1 MLNGKNILLG
11 VTGGIAAYKAA
22 TLCSQLTKAGAQV
35 QVIMTDSAQQFI
47 PALTL
52 QVLTH
57 HPVHTDTFDERN
69 PKVVNHIDLADWAD
83 LVLIAPAT
91 ANIIG
96 KMAHGLAD
104 DMLSTTLLAVTAPVM
119 VAPAMNVHMYTHPAV
134 AQNMQTLVERGVMMI
149 EPGEGMLACG
159 YVGKGRLEEPETIVE
174 VLRRFF
180 EQRESGTDAGPS
192 SLSINASSMAAPFV
206 SDEGNSMEP
215 TFHDPGPL
223 NLPPSAASS
232 EEAAGETLFATA
244 GGASERGLAGHLTAQ
259 DTTAMTKIDEPLS
272 GKKVLV
278 TAGGTIERIDPVRY
292 ITNDSSGKMG
302 VALAQA
308 ARDLGAEVKLIAGKV
323 QIPLPADIPTL
334 RVESAEDMYEACL
347 NAWPNTD
354 MLIMS
359 AAIAD
364 YRPKSSSPRKIKK
377 IGDTMALELVKTV
390 DVLQTLGAQK
400 EHQFLIGFAA
410 ETHDLDTYAAEKLQR
425 KNCDMLVANDVTQT
439 GAGFGSD
446 TNIVRLFGPE
456 GPIADLPKQS
466 KYDTAREILLE
477 ASRRLGQ
484 GALR

>member
-1 MLNGKNILLG
+1 MLNGKKILLG

-22 TLCSQLTKAGAQV
+22 TLCSLLAKAGAQV
-35 QVIMTDSAQQFI
+35 QVIMTESAQQFI

-52 QVLTH
+52 QVLTR

-69 PKVVNHIDLADWAD
+69 PKGVNHIDLADWAD

-96 KMAHGLAD
+96 KLAHGLAD

-134 AQNMQTLVERGVMMI
+134 AQNMQTLVDRGVMMI

-159 YVGKGRLEEPETIVE
+159 YVGKGRLEEPETIVD

-180 EQRESGTDAGPS
+180 EQRETEGVS
-192 SLSINASSMAAPFV
+192 SLAPIFSQPPTGSLRETEPAFV
-206 SDEGNSMEP
+206 
-215 TFHDPGPL
+215 DPGPL
-223 NLPPSAASS
+223 AISAAEITA
-232 EEAAGETLFATA
+232 EEESGERLFATA
-244 GGASERGLAGHLTAQ
+244 GGAAERGLAGSLTVQ
-259 DTTAMTKIDEPLS
+259 DASASAKIEGPLS

-308 ARDLGAEVKLIAGKV
+308 ARDLGADVKLIAGKV

-334 RVESAEDMYEACL
+334 RIESAEDMYEACL
-347 NAWPNTD
+347 NAWPDTD
-354 MLIMS
+354 ILIMS

-410 ETHDLDTYAAEKLQR
+410 ETHDLDTYASEKLQR

-456 GPIADLPKQS
+456 GRIADLPKLS

-484 GALR
+484 GAPR